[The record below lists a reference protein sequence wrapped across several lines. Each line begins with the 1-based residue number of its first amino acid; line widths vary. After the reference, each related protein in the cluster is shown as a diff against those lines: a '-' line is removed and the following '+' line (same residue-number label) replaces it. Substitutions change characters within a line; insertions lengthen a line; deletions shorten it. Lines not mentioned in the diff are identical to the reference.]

1 MKYIDLENFESFPV
15 ESKCMLLHIGD
26 WNYELIPIKIHYKS
40 NNVWNYV
47 ISYKEYQLTIEV
59 LNKEFAKHWIEQ
71 WRFNIQD
78 SFNVKKLKICLVK
91 NYKENHI
98 NLSETLSISELKKLL
113 KTTKIKLVY
122 F

>member
-59 LNKEFAKHWIEQ
+59 LNKEFAKHWI
-71 WRFNIQD
+71 
-78 SFNVKKLKICLVK
+78 LKRLH
-91 NYKENHI
+91 ENRRRRRS
-98 NLSETLSISELKKLL
+98 LFRSRPSRGQ
-113 KTTKIKLVY
+113 
-122 F
+122 